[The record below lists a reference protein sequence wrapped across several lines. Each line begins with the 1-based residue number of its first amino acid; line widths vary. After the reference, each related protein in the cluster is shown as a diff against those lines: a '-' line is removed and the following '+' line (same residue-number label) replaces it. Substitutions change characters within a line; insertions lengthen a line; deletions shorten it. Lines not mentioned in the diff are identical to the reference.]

1 MCCFRARQRAAAAA
15 GINVARVKIAAYAI
29 SSFIAGTAGWM
40 YAYNFGSV
48 SAARFGILIALG
60 FVAFAY
66 IGGITMV
73 SGDQSEAQF
82 TQAHRNT
89 PLGRSSTPQDIADS
103 VCYVAGARALT
114 GTTLLVDGGQHLM
127 ALPRDVMFVAK

>member
-1 MCCFRARQRAAAAA
+1 LLGQQMLAIRANERAAAAA
-15 GINVARVKIAAYAI
+15 GINVARVKITAYAI

-48 SAARFGILIALG
+48 SAARFGILVALG

-73 SGDQSEAQF
+73 SGAVIGGLVF
-82 TQAHRNT
+82 ATCA
-89 PLGRSSTPQDIADS
+89 
-103 VCYVAGARALT
+103 
-114 GTTLLVDGGQHLM
+114 TLL
-127 ALPRDVMFVAK
+127 FVPVVFSIIHGRRAAKAAARKKELEPGEAYA